1 MNAYLPARPRRPA
14 ARRLGPLLLWGFSA
28 AALAFD
34 PTALSLEELM
44 NIEITSVAKKSQRL
58 SDAAAAISVITAE
71 DIRRS
76 GATSLPD
83 ALRLAPGVHVAQI
96 DASRSVVGMRGFGGR
111 WSSKLLVLLDGRT
124 LYSPLFAGVYWEAQD
139 VLLADVERIEVIR
152 GPGGTLWGAN
162 AVNGVINIITRAS
175 ALTQGSLVEARA
187 GTLEHG
193 VAVRHGDRLG
203 EIGHFRVHAGFDR
216 HDELEMAG
224 NPAAHDAWRQGR
236 AGFRADFAP
245 PSGDRFTL
253 QGDLY
258 DKNADQLAI
267 VSIAPPAGFTGPVR
281 DTARLSGANLLFRWE
296 RALAHGA
303 EWKFQAYLDQT
314 RLSDINLDQRIDTA
328 DLEFQHRFPLGA
340 AQEITW
346 GAGYRHV
353 ADDLRSRGYTI
364 SFSPQ
369 TRSTALYSLF
379 VQDEIRL
386 RDDLRLTVGSKFEH
400 NDFTGFEYQ
409 PSARLMW
416 QATPT
421 DNLWGAVSRAV
432 QTPSR
437 ALDDSQLNFQVL
449 GPVGPVLTGQGN
461 REVRSENLLAWEIG
475 YRGRFGQHFTLDA
488 TAFINNYDK
497 LLSRE
502 PQPPIGPLINY
513 RYENR
518 FVGRTRGYELDAHWQ
533 LQPGWRLNA
542 SYSRLAID
550 LSGKDSADPTYEAAG
565 QGSDPRHLVKLHS
578 RHDLGSGIEFD
589 AGVYHGSRLAALG
602 VAAYTRLDLR
612 LGWRLRPDLDLDLIG
627 RNLLDRRH
635 VEYLGQDVL
644 ASEVPRS
651 LLARLKLRF

>member
-1 MNAYLPARPRRPA
+1 MNKTLRPRHLPQ
-14 ARRLGPLLLWGFSA
+14 RLALLLACLAAVPASA
-28 AALAFD
+28 ADAFD
-34 PTALSLEELM
+34 PTALSLEELI

-58 SDAAAAISVITAE
+58 SDAAAAITVITAE

-162 AVNGVINIITRAS
+162 AVNGVINIITRGS
-175 ALTQGSLVEARA
+175 AQTQGSLVEARA
-187 GTLEHG
+187 GTLERG
-193 VAVRHGDRLG
+193 IAVRHGGRLG
-203 EIGHFRVHAGFDR
+203 EIGHFRVHAKFDR
-216 HDELEMAG
+216 HDDLEMAG
-224 NPAAHDAWRQGR
+224 NLAAHDAWRQGR

-245 PSGDRFTL
+245 PGGDRLTL

-258 DKNADQLAI
+258 DKDADQLAI

-296 RALAHGA
+296 RALAEGA

-328 DLEFQHRFPLGA
+328 DFEFQHRFPLGA

-346 GAGYRHV
+346 GAGYRRV

-386 RDDLRLTVGSKFEH
+386 RADLRLTVGAKFEH

-449 GPVGPVLTGQGN
+449 GPFGPVLAGHGN
-461 REVRSENLLAWEIG
+461 REVQSENLLAWEIG
-475 YRGRFGQHFTLDA
+475 YRGRFGPHFTLDA
-488 TAFINNYDK
+488 TAFINDYSK
-497 LLSRE
+497 LISRE
-502 PQPPIGPLINY
+502 PQPPIGPLINN

-518 FVGRTRGYELDAHWQ
+518 FAGRTRGYELDVHWQ
-533 LQPGWRLNA
+533 PQPGWRLNA
-542 SYSRLAID
+542 SYSRFAID
-550 LSGKDSADPTYEAAG
+550 ISGRDSADATYEAAG
-565 QGSDPRHLVKLHS
+565 EGSDPRHLVKLHS
-578 RHDLGSGIEFD
+578 RHDLGSGLEFD
-589 AGVYHGSRLAALG
+589 AGLHHSSRLAALG
-602 VAAYTRLDLR
+602 VAAHTRLDLR
-612 LGWRLRPDLDLDLIG
+612 LGWRPRPDLDLDLIG

-635 VEYLGQDVL
+635 AEYLGQDVQ
-644 ASEVPRS
+644 AGEVPRS